1 MAKRIYFVEHFKN
14 MATNEIDLSLLYATF
29 EEAKEDKSARLRDR
43 LNPEYI
49 IWVSTMNE
57 DEMRQELLKIMAA
70 PVVEGNDLDRDYET
84 VKAGLDMFIDKA
96 LDDFDLIFRV
106 LQFRKVKGELY
117 MIFCEAL
124 YKFWEVE

>member
-29 EEAKEDKSARLRDR
+29 EEAKDDKSARLRDR